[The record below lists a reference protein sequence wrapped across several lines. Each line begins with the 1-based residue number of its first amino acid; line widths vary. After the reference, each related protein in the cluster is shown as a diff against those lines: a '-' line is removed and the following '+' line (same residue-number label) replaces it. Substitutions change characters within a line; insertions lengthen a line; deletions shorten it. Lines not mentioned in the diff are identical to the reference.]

1 MKHRVFAAG
10 ICAAMLCGILT
21 GCRQAQKPVE
31 REELPILNYTAPETG
46 DPIVCFHIRD
56 YGDVRIR
63 LFQDAFPK
71 ECEEFLAFTRNGSF
85 DGTSFCRVIAY
96 YGIEA
101 GSPGMDS
108 TEGSVF
114 NSSKNRQ
121 LIHVPGAVGYGN
133 GAPNSGRFFIVTG
146 KPISKEYLDDMIY
159 NGDIVTDAA
168 REMYMQY
175 GGTPWLDGY
184 CTVFGQVIDGLDVA
198 YAISHVPVDQE
209 TKEPIPAVYIESVT
223 VEQYDGSEIRWYPA
237 DYGLQ

>member
-1 MKHRVFAAG
+1 MKHRIFAAG
-10 ICAAMLCGILT
+10 IFAMMLCGILT
-21 GCRQAQKPVE
+21 GCLQAQKPTE

-46 DPIVCFHIRD
+46 DPVVCIRIRD

-71 ECEEFLAFTRNGSF
+71 ECEEFLTLAGNGSF
-85 DGTSFCRVIAY
+85 DETSFRRVIAY
-96 YGIEA
+96 YGIEF
-101 GSPGMDS
+101 GSPGEDS

-133 GAPNSGRFFIVTG
+133 GAPGSSRFFIVTG
-146 KPISKEYLDDMIY
+146 KPITREYLDDMIY

-184 CTVFGQVIDGLDVA
+184 CTVFGQVIDGLDAV
-198 YAISHVPVDQE
+198 YAVSRVPVDQE
-209 TKEPIPAVYIESVT
+209 TNEPMSAVTIESVT

-237 DYGLQ
+237 DYGL